1 MMMTNRKLL
10 LSAAAVVALTG
21 AYGHLTPKAWAL
33 DDDRMAGS
41 ARTSTL
47 SVKPGEVSS
56 DPLAGPVSSSSEE
69 GFVEST
75 LIEIPESVSSIDQL
89 AEIAPASGSPA
100 PSPAPAP
107 EPTVLGGSD
116 QDPIVPPTPVSVEP
130 MPAPSPE
137 PSVAVIEP
145 APAPIEPAP
154 IEPAPAPEQAA
165 APAPTPEPVVVTNMP
180 TPDAV
185 LAAPAATNAPV
196 NAVMD
201 GPLMPEAVTGNV
213 ASDKIVAEKPDGPD
227 TYYDS
232 RINVPTGPMAD
243 KIGPRKVDPNQEPA
257 TKLVVAKKTHN
268 AGEQE
273 ALLASANRALELD
286 RYDAALDLFDRLYA
300 KNKRDPRILMGRAIA
315 QQKTGKTDVAIMT
328 YEELLKIQP
337 NNTEAIVNM
346 MGLIQSTYPE
356 VALRRLS
363 DLQLKYP
370 NNDVIVAQLGM
381 AFANSG
387 STNEAI
393 RALTTAAS
401 INPHNAQHLYNIAVV
416 SDRAGNKTQA
426 IKYYEDAL
434 QTDAVYGESKSVPR
448 EQIYDRLSRLRQ

>member
-1 MMMTNRKLL
+1 MMTNRTLL

-33 DDDRMAGS
+33 DDDRMAGPTR
-41 ARTSTL
+41 ASTL

-56 DPLAGPVSSSSEE
+56 DPLAGPSVSSSDD

-89 AEIAPASGSPA
+89 ADITPASGSPA
-100 PSPAPAP
+100 PSP

-116 QDPIVPPTPVSVEP
+116 QDPIVPPSPAAS
-130 MPAPSPE
+130 PAPAPE

-145 APAPIEPAP
+145 APQ
-154 IEPAPAPEQAA
+154 PAPEPVPE
-165 APAPTPEPVVVTNMP
+165 PAPTPEPQAVAPAPAPAPEPVVITNMP

-196 NAVMD
+196 ID

-213 ASDKIVAEKPDGPD
+213 ATDQIVAGEKPDGPD

-273 ALLASANRALELD
+273 ALLASANRALDLD

-315 QQKTGKTDVAIMT
+315 QQKTGKNDVAIMT

-346 MGLIQSTYPE
+346 MGLIQATYPE

-363 DLQLKYP
+363 DLQMKYP